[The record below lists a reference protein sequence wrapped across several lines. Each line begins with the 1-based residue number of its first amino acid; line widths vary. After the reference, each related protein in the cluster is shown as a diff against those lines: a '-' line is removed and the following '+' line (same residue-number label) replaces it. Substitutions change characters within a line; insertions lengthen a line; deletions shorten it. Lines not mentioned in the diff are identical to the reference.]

1 MMAYEAYKLIH
12 IFGILLLLFW
22 LGALYFQAA
31 EERMHGV
38 GRRRRL
44 HGIAHGA
51 ALLIILVGGFGLL
64 ARLGVTEGFGWPWW
78 VWGKIAIWVLL
89 GVIPLAIKKSLTL
102 KRSLWFGAPI
112 LGAAAAYL
120 AIYKPL

>member
-102 KRSLWFGAPI
+102 KRSLWFAAPI